1 LENRTQ
7 LEIFAIG
14 QEFNTHTHRHTHSGV
29 RAALPLPASLP
40 GVGYYGKSIS
50 EKKRNKQQIH
60 KRASARGRDG
70 KERRGESGES
80 SLSLHCNQETAG
92 ATTIIYLVFLLDFF
106 QESVSEREHSK

>member
-14 QEFNTHTHRHTHSGV
+14 QEFNTHTHRHTHSGA

-50 EKKRNKQQIH
+50 EKKEINNKFTRERVREGEMEW
-60 KRASARGRDG
+60 KGEERA
-70 KERRGESGES
+70 ERA
-80 SLSLHCNQETAG
+80 LSLFALQSRNCRGNNN
-92 ATTIIYLVFLLDFF
+92 YLFGFF
-106 QESVSEREHSK
+106 A